1 MEMEFSAKTVEE
13 AIQRALEQLG
23 VSREEVDV
31 TVVEEGKPGILGLG
45 SEPAMVR
52 VTPLTAVPQD
62 DATEITKA
70 VLEKLLVLMGVEGS
84 ITSQVETV
92 TEGTPSVTV
101 NIHGD
106 DLGIL
111 IGRRGQTLSSLQY
124 LVRLMVN
131 LQTKSR
137 APIIVDIEDYKQ
149 RRYRVL
155 EDFAR
160 QIAEQVKAQDISF
173 TFDPMSSFEQRII
186 HITLADD
193 PEVTTKSVGSGKER
207 QVIVLPKADL
217 IPIAKRKYPVR
228 EIAKNTVWLALPDGH
243 QQRPTIQF
251 LDKAGIQIRDPRPI
265 FWGNG
270 TISSSGNRRPTS
282 NLRGTSIKVIRP
294 QDMPLQVANVNF
306 DLAVTGK
313 DWLTEHLNQFP
324 DSPVVKLL
332 DLKFGWVRIVAVV
345 SQDLPVADVN
355 DLKQLYAKQTAPI
368 RVASEYVNIADK
380 YARDN
385 HLGFYQIIPTWG
397 ATEAF
402 LPEDADLLIENT
414 ETGSTIARHNL
425 KIIDTL
431 FESTAHLIGNKDSI
445 ANPNKSKRIKSITE
459 SLRNALK

>member
-1 MEMEFSAKTVEE
+1 MEFSAKTVEE

-160 QIAEQVKAQDISF
+160 QIAEQVKAQDRSF
-173 TFDPMSSFEQRII
+173 TFEPMSSFERRII
-186 HITLADD
+186 HITLADY
-193 PEVTTKSVGSGKER
+193 PGVTTKSVGSGKER
-207 QVIVLPKADL
+207 QVIVLPK
-217 IPIAKRKYPVR
+217 
-228 EIAKNTVWLALPDGH
+228 
-243 QQRPTIQF
+243 
-251 LDKAGIQIRDPRPI
+251 
-265 FWGNG
+265 
-270 TISSSGNRRPTS
+270 
-282 NLRGTSIKVIRP
+282 KV
-294 QDMPLQVANVNF
+294 
-306 DLAVTGK
+306 
-313 DWLTEHLNQFP
+313 
-324 DSPVVKLL
+324 
-332 DLKFGWVRIVAVV
+332 
-345 SQDLPVADVN
+345 
-355 DLKQLYAKQTAPI
+355 
-368 RVASEYVNIADK
+368 
-380 YARDN
+380 
-385 HLGFYQIIPTWG
+385 
-397 ATEAF
+397 
-402 LPEDADLLIENT
+402 
-414 ETGSTIARHNL
+414 
-425 KIIDTL
+425 
-431 FESTAHLIGNKDSI
+431 
-445 ANPNKSKRIKSITE
+445 
-459 SLRNALK
+459 

>member
-160 QIAEQVKAQDISF
+160 QIAEQVKAQDRSF
-173 TFDPMSSFEQRII
+173 TFEPMSSFERRII
-186 HITLADD
+186 HITLADY
-193 PEVTTKSVGSGKER
+193 PGVTTKSVGSGKER
-207 QVIVLPKADL
+207 QVIVLPK
-217 IPIAKRKYPVR
+217 
-228 EIAKNTVWLALPDGH
+228 
-243 QQRPTIQF
+243 
-251 LDKAGIQIRDPRPI
+251 
-265 FWGNG
+265 
-270 TISSSGNRRPTS
+270 
-282 NLRGTSIKVIRP
+282 KV
-294 QDMPLQVANVNF
+294 
-306 DLAVTGK
+306 
-313 DWLTEHLNQFP
+313 
-324 DSPVVKLL
+324 
-332 DLKFGWVRIVAVV
+332 
-345 SQDLPVADVN
+345 
-355 DLKQLYAKQTAPI
+355 
-368 RVASEYVNIADK
+368 
-380 YARDN
+380 
-385 HLGFYQIIPTWG
+385 
-397 ATEAF
+397 
-402 LPEDADLLIENT
+402 
-414 ETGSTIARHNL
+414 
-425 KIIDTL
+425 
-431 FESTAHLIGNKDSI
+431 
-445 ANPNKSKRIKSITE
+445 
-459 SLRNALK
+459 